1 MKGYIGSSINIEH
14 RLGNHKALLR
24 DSRHWISHFQNSW
37 NKYGESE
44 FEFHVLEYCPKEK
57 LIEREQFYLDI
68 FQTVKHGFNL
78 NPIAASTLGYK
89 HTEETRKK
97 NSEARKKQFNNPIFM
112 EKHKRMMAS
121 DEWKKRHIQGISTPK
136 CKSLKSRQGK
146 ERFSNPIERI
156 KQSERIKASWKKPE
170 IRKKRIDG
178 LNRPEVISKNSERMK
193 RLMSNPEARKHLSE
207 MAIKQFADP
216 EVRRKISLL
225 KKEQYSNPEFRLK
238 QSIQNVKLS
247 KEEARKL
254 KILLALKVTP
264 DSLARMFKCGRATI
278 SNIKNNKYLACE
290 LPHG

>member
-1 MKGYIGSSINIEH
+1 MKGYIGSSISIEH

-24 DSRHWISHFQNSW
+24 DNRHWISHFQNSW

-44 FEFHVLEYCPKEK
+44 FEFHVLEYCPRKK

-68 FQTVKHGFNL
+68 FQVVKHGFNL

-89 HTEETRKK
+89 QTEETCKK
-97 NSEARKKQFNNPIFM
+97 NSEAKKKQFSNPIFR

-121 DEWKKRHIQGISTPK
+121 DEWKKKHILGISTPEYK
-136 CKSLKSRQGK
+136 FLKSRKGK
-146 ERFSNPIERI
+146 ERFLDPIERI
-156 KQSERIKASWKKPE
+156 KQSERTEASWEKPE

-178 LNRPEVISKNSERMK
+178 LNRPEVISKNVERMK

-207 MAIKQFADP
+207 MSRKQFADP
-216 EVRRKISLL
+216 EVRRKMSLL
-225 KKEQYSNPEFRLK
+225 KKEQCSNLKFRLK
-238 QSIQNVKLS
+238 QSMQNVKLS

-254 KILLALKVTP
+254 KTLLALKVTT

-278 SNIKNNKYLACE
+278 SNIKNNKYLAYKE
-290 LPHG
+290 AV